1 MADGLLFCANVPF
14 LQLAYLLYLGFKDEF
29 QQIGISVR
37 SEKGFS
43 DRTPNPFSEENK
55 LRKEIVQA
63 LLNEN
68 YDQYI
73 FLCREIVIQDMCLS
87 SLVNTSLNEHV
98 KIEMPYNS
106 YSLPFSDSLRIQN
119 GQDKQALSVGKSSTH
134 LDHKHMI
141 TLGFEGIEN
150 ETLERSALHQK
161 KNRLIA
167 VAKKMICILTRN
179 VGIAYLSRSTGD
191 DDYNQPIEG
200 AIDLYDK
207 WTQEKYVFRRHYS
220 DLETVLKKSLF
231 TGINK
236 NMLGSSLYG
245 KKLLKAIDHF
255 KDKDLIVVEEMEEN
269 ILISLKYQDTEHCE
283 LWWFNEDKF
292 MSAQEERLA
301 WLRAHQAKSE

>member
-14 LQLAYLLYLGFKDEF
+14 LRLVYLLYLGFKDEF
-29 QQIGISVR
+29 QAIGLSVR
-37 SEKGFS
+37 SENSVS
-43 DRTPNPFSEENK
+43 DLTQDPFSKENII
-55 LRKEIVQA
+55 REEIVQA

-73 FLCREIVIQDMCLS
+73 LLCKEVVIQRLSLS
-87 SLVNTSLNEHV
+87 SVVNTPLNEHV

-119 GQDKQALSVGKSSTH
+119 EQDKQALSVGKFSTH

-167 VAKKMICILTRN
+167 VAKKMICILTRS
-179 VGIAYLSRSTGD
+179 VGIAYLSRSTED
-191 DDYNQPIEG
+191 DDYNQPIDG

-236 NMLGSSLYG
+236 NMLESSLYG

-269 ILISLKYQDTEHCE
+269 ILISLKHQDTEHCE

-292 MSAQEERLA
+292 MSAQDERLA
-301 WLRAHQAKSE
+301 WLRAHQTKNE